1 MPPGLKDQ
9 DYEGESKPDEGELH
23 VCNMKPEKSKK
34 TGMPPG
40 IMMVPIKIQK
50 LMPWIVHLKTL
61 ASSNTCVYIPFIPA
75 LAPLRSSN
83 PSMYLCAQYEEVVL
97 SKNLASLTR
106 HAWSADR
113 L

>member
-1 MPPGLKDQ
+1 MQ
-9 DYEGESKPDEGELH
+9 YEAREIEE
-23 VCNMKPEKSKK
+23 NW
-34 TGMPPG
+34 MPPG

-61 ASSNTCVYIPFIPA
+61 ASSNTCVYIPA

-83 PSMYLCAQYEEVVL
+83 PSMYLCAQCEEVVL

-106 HAWSADR
+106 HAWSAYR